1 MIVSSRLKP
10 AIHRLFK
17 KYRKAIFFFILAALI
32 LPEITVYFNPASNRG
47 KDLHWYIDAGHDAFK
62 LGELYKF
69 STTNTWPPFF
79 SFFSVPLALCNDLLG
94 LPLTKVLW
102 YFFNFTA
109 FVISMKIMM
118 LMLHKKRVAFFPGEG
133 FDFTSDLVF
142 VPFLLVLPAFIA
154 NFYWLQIN
162 MCILLLII
170 SGLYFYDR
178 NKDWKAGFFFGL
190 AASIKAYPGLFL
202 IYFLFRKQWKAAIA
216 TLLWSI
222 TFTVSPMLFYGF
234 QKFTAL
240 MNEWISMSLLKPITS
255 EYMGTYN
262 QSLYAFWDRL
272 LVHQLHIVEAAPS
285 SIIKIANYCS
295 IALIAIISFSSILK
309 VPHKRASVSGMIEF
323 SIICVMMILFPP
335 IAWRHYW
342 VLLLP
347 ATVSI
352 YYCMRMIPGVITPLV
367 HYLLTFYVFLIGI
380 PYLFS
385 STPIG
390 EFLKYYSCYT
400 ISALA
405 ILAILLILHRNCS
418 LQQSD
423 S

>member
-1 MIVSSRLKP
+1 MIDSSRIKP
-10 AIHRLFK
+10 AILTLFK

-32 LPEITVYFNPASNRG
+32 LPEITVYFNSNSGRG
-47 KDLHWYIDAGHDAFK
+47 RDLHWYIDAGHDALR

-79 SFFSVPLALCNDLLG
+79 SFLSVPLALCNDLLG

-109 FVISMKIMM
+109 FVISMKIMV
-118 LMLHKKRVAFFPGEG
+118 LILYKKRVAFFPGDG
-133 FDFTSDLVF
+133 FDFTSDLIF

-170 SGLYFYDR
+170 SGLYFY
-178 NKDWKAGFFFGL
+178 NSKKDWKSGFFFGL

-202 IYFLFRKQWKAAIA
+202 IYFLFRKQWKTAIA

-222 TFTVSPMLFYGF
+222 AFTVSPMFFYGF
-234 QKFTAL
+234 QKYTAL
-240 MNEWISMSLLKPITS
+240 MNEWISKSLLKPIIS
-255 EYMGTYN
+255 DYMGTYN
-262 QSLYAFWDRL
+262 QSLYAFWYRL
-272 LVHQLHIVEAAPS
+272 LVHQLHIVETAPS
-285 SIIKIANYCS
+285 IIINIANYCS
-295 IALIAIISFSSILK
+295 IALIAIISFSSLLK
-309 VPHKRASVSGMIEF
+309 VQHKRASVSGMIEF

-352 YYCMRMIPGVITPLV
+352 YYCIRMIPGIITPLV
-367 HYLLTFYVFLIGI
+367 HYLLTVYIFLIGI

-385 STPIG
+385 STPVG
-390 EFLKYYSCYT
+390 EFFKFYSCYT
-400 ISALA
+400 ISALV
-405 ILAILLILHRNCS
+405 ILVILLILHRNCS
-418 LQQSD
+418 LHQSD
-423 S
+423 